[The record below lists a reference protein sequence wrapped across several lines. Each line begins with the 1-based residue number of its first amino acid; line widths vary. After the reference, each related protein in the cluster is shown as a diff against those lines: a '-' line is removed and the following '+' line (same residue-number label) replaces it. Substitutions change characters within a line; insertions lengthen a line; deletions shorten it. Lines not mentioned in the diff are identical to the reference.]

1 MMNFDL
7 TGTFKSSNHIKL
19 NRSKSLFIRYL
30 IFCYTRYNV
39 ILPVQT
45 REAEDVQTVFRC
57 LQTIKQSQNHTEP
70 VQVNVADCGA
80 AYRFLTALLA
90 VTPGKWFLTG
100 SPRILERPILPL
112 VHSLQR
118 AGANLQPEKDGILVT
133 GTILRAPEME
143 IDCTLSS
150 QFASALLLI
159 SPLTGLKTLHIIPEI
174 PPSSSYIEMTR
185 QVIADIDRA
194 PGFSIPDIESDW
206 SGAVFWYALAA
217 LKGEG
222 SYYLHRLKL
231 GSIQPDSIISAW
243 FEKFGI
249 TSTQMPD
256 GVIIENNYISRPTQP
271 LQYDLR
277 SNPDLA
283 PVLGAFSVLYPCEIV
298 LSGLQNLNMK
308 ESKRLDIL
316 AEELSKFAG
325 IERPDNGSLHIMA
338 RERIS
343 GQQLTFRSYGDHRFV
358 MAFML
363 FSVFN
368 RVTLDETES
377 VRKSYPGF
385 PEDIYGLNP
394 L

>member
-7 TGTFKSSNHIKL
+7 TGTFKSSNHIKI
-19 NRSKSLFIRYL
+19 NRSKSLYIRYL

-57 LQTIKQSQNHTEP
+57 LQIIKQSQNHTEP
-70 VQVNVADCGA
+70 IQVNVADCGA

-90 VTPGKWFLTG
+90 VIPGKWLLTG
-100 SPRILERPILPL
+100 SPRILDRPILPL
-112 VHSLQR
+112 INSLQR
-118 AGANLQPEKDGILVT
+118 AGTNLQPEKNGILIT

-159 SPLTGLKTLHIIPEI
+159 SPLTGLKTLHIIPEN

-185 QVIADIDRA
+185 QVIADIDRKTN
-194 PGFSIPDIESDW
+194 FSLSDIESDW
-206 SGAVFWYALAA
+206 SAAVFWYALAA

-222 SYYLHRLKL
+222 SYYLHGLKL
-231 GSIQPDSIISAW
+231 GSIQPDSIISTW
-243 FEKFGI
+243 FENFGI

-256 GVIIENNYISRPTQP
+256 GVVIENDNERKNITEPVIFNLY
-271 LQYDLR
+271 

-283 PVLGAFSVLYPCEIV
+283 PVLAVFSVLYPCETV

-316 AEELSKFAG
+316 MEELSKFAR
-325 IERPDNGSLHIMA
+325 IEKPDNGSLHIIPQ
-338 RERIS
+338 ERIN
-343 GQQLTFRSYGDHRFV
+343 GQQLTFSSYGDHRFV
-358 MAFML
+358 MAFTL
-363 FSVFN
+363 FSLFN
-368 RVTLDETES
+368 RVTLDEIES
-377 VRKSYPGF
+377 VTKSYPGF
-385 PEDIYGLNP
+385 PEDISGL
-394 L
+394 